1 MRSAMPFHRNV
12 LACAAVV
19 LLALPTLAHAFEL
32 RSVGPDLKPADPDFV
47 YQRVPFPCDP
57 PDVLTLTV
65 GMDSTLADSTT
76 GRSNVLSGYP
86 CAPWSESGPEPVYR
100 LEVAAGLEL
109 HAFLRALDPTRDLD
123 LFLLSG
129 CDSDDCLVGA
139 NTEFTAVLDVQTYY
153 LVVDGANGDAGA
165 FELALTTRPVGLPD
179 GICTGDATPVAC
191 AGTTVTIADETLFG
205 QPDLL
210 RSFACGTF
218 PRTAGEQWYALTLP
232 AGHDVVITAL
242 DIQPVFD
249 VCLWIFRSCGPDA
262 ECVAFVDERLAG
274 GSETYAL
281 VNEGA
286 AAGTWYVGVDAVRPP
301 DTEQMGGFDIE
312 FLCDDNVPTVR
323 TSFGGLKSLYR

>member
-1 MRSAMPFHRNV
+1 MSEPKQLGDLQYAIMRVLWTEGECSAAEVHKALEEERGLAPTTIATMLQKMEKKGAVAFRREGRRFLYRPTVSEGEVRSSMVQELTHR
-12 LACAAVV
+12 
-19 LLALPTLAHAFEL
+19 
-32 RSVGPDLKPADPDFV
+32 
-47 YQRVPFPCDP
+47 
-57 PDVLTLTV
+57 
-65 GMDSTLADSTT
+65 
-76 GRSNVLSGYP
+76 
-86 CAPWSESGPEPVYR
+86 
-100 LEVAAGLEL
+100 
-109 HAFLRALDPTRDLD
+109 
-123 LFLLSG
+123 LF
-129 CDSDDCLVGA
+129 D
-139 NTEFTAVLDVQTYY
+139 
-153 LVVDGANGDAGA
+153 GDAGA